1 LPQLINIRPRGFE
14 IVGLEGRLDLRNEVR
29 DLRWIFGRM
38 RHHRWGLLRRLA
50 LRSKHLERKKHDNGR
65 DGNAATDHR
74 RQAFRIELVRAG
86 LVVRS
91 RGACH
96 GARF

>member
-14 IVGLEGRLDLRNEVR
+14 IVGLESRLDLRNEVR

-38 RHHRWGLLRRLA
+38 RHHRCGRFRRLA

-65 DGNAATDHR
+65 DCNAATDHR
-74 RQAFRIELVRAG
+74 RQAFGIELVRAG
-86 LVVRS
+86 LVVGS
-91 RGACH
+91 CGASH
-96 GARF
+96 GGCF